1 MAWEMGSMRRISK
14 QLWTWIKERHV
25 GVWKGVS
32 KLGEF
37 SCEIPPSLLQ
47 YTLIECLCA
56 SLLSKTIAGNSLLL
70 SLWCTKCTTPGLGTL
85 RHSLRPSNLREVCN
99 LESRVITMSKR
110 TRSNRRDHDLPG
122 WRLRMAEHSFQRS
135 SQSTVFEHYFFSH
148 FLHQISVCLQVFQPR
163 VWNECL
169 NTISS
174 HHCEGFSIRVCY
186 AAKQVSEVN
195 CYKMSGTAKHHSFT
209 TLPFVILLLWTN
221 GDGLIRTKLALHAS
235 SRTAGRL

>member
-1 MAWEMGSMRRISK
+1 MGSMRRISK

-99 LESRVITMSKR
+99 IEWSPCRSAQGATAEIMICLVGGSEWPSTVSKEAANLLYLSIIFFHIFCIKFQYVCKC
-110 TRSNRRDHDLPG
+110 SNRECEMNAWILSHLTTVRDSASVFAMQQSKC
-122 WRLRMAEHSFQRS
+122 LRWIATRWVVQQNTTHS
-135 SQSTVFEHYFFSH
+135 
-148 FLHQISVCLQVFQPR
+148 PR
-163 VWNECL
+163 C
-169 NTISS
+169 
-174 HHCEGFSIRVCY
+174 
-186 AAKQVSEVN
+186 
-195 CYKMSGTAKHHSFT
+195 
-209 TLPFVILLLWTN
+209 LLLSYCS
-221 GDGLIRTKLALHAS
+221 GPMAMD
-235 SRTAGRL
+235 